1 MIVSE
6 TSNRVHSPRLMACV
20 LLCAMVLLPVGVTYA
35 QGVQAVGERLAAA
48 GEKFRSAADAGKFNS
63 AEKGLAA
70 LAKWHQIKE
79 KIITSAVAK
88 GEISEEE
95 AGILRLEIVKAEAA
109 EMAKAL
115 AGTSHFEQIDTNGD
129 GFIDLKEA
137 KVMAD
142 YATSQQAASVKPIT
156 GEQMLAFMDTNRDG
170 KISKDEWAAMV
181 TFQTKSQQAGTTE
194 RKAAEMIVRSM
205 DGNRDGKI
213 SKDEISAVMK
223 PYFEQIDTNGDGFID
238 AKEAWGLAYYA
249 NSQQVKGPVTAE
261 QIVGYLDKNG
271 DGKISKDEASA
282 ELKPHFEQIDTNKDG
297 VIDVKE
303 AQVMADY
310 VNSQQAGSIGPAPEG
325 E

>member
-1 MIVSE
+1 MIVSK

-20 LLCAMVLLPVGVTYA
+20 LSCATVVLPVGL
-35 QGVQAVGERLAAA
+35 G
-48 GEKFRSAADAGKFNS
+48 SATEQTLVKKAPEGF
-63 AEKGLAA
+63 
-70 LAKWHQIKE
+70 
-79 KIITSAVAK
+79 
-88 GEISEEE
+88 EE
-95 AGILRLEIVKAEAA
+95 
-109 EMAKAL
+109 
-115 AGTSHFEQIDTNGD
+115 IDTNGD

-156 GEQMLAFMDTNRDG
+156 GEQILAFMDTNRDG
-170 KISKDEWAAMV
+170 KISKDELAAAV
-181 TFQTKSQQAGTTE
+181 GFQANSQQAGTKE
-194 RKAAEMIVRSM
+194 RKAAEKIVRSM
-205 DGNRDGKI
+205 DANRDGKI

-238 AKEAWGLAYYA
+238 AKEAWGMAYYA
-249 NSQQVKGPVTAE
+249 NSQQVQGPITAE

-310 VNSQQAGSIGPAPEG
+310 VNSQQAGSKGPASEG